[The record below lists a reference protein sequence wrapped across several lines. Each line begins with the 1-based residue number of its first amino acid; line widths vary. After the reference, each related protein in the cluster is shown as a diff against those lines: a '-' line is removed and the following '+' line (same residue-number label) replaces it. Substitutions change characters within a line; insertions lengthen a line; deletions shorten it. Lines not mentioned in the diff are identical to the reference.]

1 MSQEATQEELTILAA
16 IDNLARGA
24 DPAAEGGPRGD
35 ETAETLARLYTE
47 VLGLIPHELVPVPP
61 SPEARSRLLAAIG
74 AARRPVPVPV
84 VPASVSTGAAEPEPL
99 PVAPAVTAPIPLPG
113 LPAEEPAVAPAVAPV
128 TEAPRPTPRVGPGP
142 LPRRQSRWPLALAAA
157 LALVFAGSTLW
168 LMMARADQ
176 RAMMAEMRQE
186 LETQRKLSEQATQ
199 EGRQA
204 QTEMEKMR
212 DRFALVT
219 SPSVEVRPLKPVGD
233 QPQARGMLF
242 VAADHQHWYL
252 SLEGL
257 RPTAPGEVYKLWW
270 LTEEG
275 VLDAGSLVAQGGEKV
290 QMGSDQ
296 MPAGTRDI
304 VVTLE
309 PAGSGPRPTG
319 IPILQ
324 AGP

>member
-1 MSQEATQEELTILAA
+1 MSQEATQEDLTILAA

-24 DPAAEGGPRGD
+24 DPTAAGGPRGD

-47 VLGLIPHELVPVPP
+47 VLGLIPHELAPVPP
-61 SPEARSRLLAAIG
+61 SPDAKSRLLAAIG
-74 AARRPVPVPV
+74 ESPRPAPVPV
-84 VPASVSTGAAEPEPL
+84 VSTGPAEGAAEPEPL
-99 PVAPAVTAPIPLPG
+99 PVAPAVTAPLPLPVRQ
-113 LPAEEPAVAPAVAPV
+113 AEEPAVAPI
-128 TEAPRPTPRVGPGP
+128 TEVPRPTPRVGPGP

-157 LALVFAGSTLW
+157 LALVFAGTTLW

-275 VLDAGSLVAQGGEKV
+275 VLDAGSLIAQNGEKI

-296 MPAGTRDI
+296 MPAGTRDV

-309 PAGSGPRPTG
+309 PAGSGPQPTG